1 MTRLILA
8 VALIAAAAP
17 HADAGGMFLP
27 TRGVR
32 PTARAGAFV
41 AGADDLGGG
50 MWFNPAGLAA
60 MAGGKQRQFIFDLS
74 YVSQRVSYSRM
85 DSGFNELDAVD
96 SEHTGKPIPT
106 VALAFDVTDK
116 VVVGGGVF
124 APYAALGRYPVDGPQ
139 RYSLVD
145 LSETVMV
152 IGEVAVGWQ
161 VSDRLRL
168 GAGFQN
174 LFANVVSSVVFNG
187 CPGQTVCAPEDPEFD
202 SLSQIDQ
209 NDYSSPSGV
218 IGAQFDAHDRVRT
231 GVSFQFPFKVSGTG
245 DLSVVLP
252 DSAFYDGATVTGS
265 KAAMSFTLPA
275 MLRVGV
281 QVRVA
286 PRWHVELDMDVEFW
300 SMHDEFVIEPENVRI
315 EGAPGVGTYEVGDM
329 TIPREFENSIAV
341 KLGVEGQ
348 PSARTPLTVAAG
360 YAYET
365 AAVPD
370 KTLSVMTMDGS
381 KHLVSGGLGYA
392 FGSTTVYG
400 AVSYVA
406 VADRSVS
413 AQEGEGPQLSPIRDD
428 NQTAPLDTFV
438 NWGQYGAWWLTA
450 GVGVVSEF

>member
-1 MTRLILA
+1 MTRLLFA
-8 VALIAAAAP
+8 FAFLAAAAP
-17 HADAGGMFLP
+17 RADAGGMYLP

-32 PTARAGAFV
+32 PTARGGAFV

-50 MWFNPAGLAA
+50 LWFNPAGLAA
-60 MAGGKQRQFIFDLS
+60 IAGGKARQFFFDVS
-74 YVSQRVSYSRM
+74 YVTQRVSYTRL
-85 DSGFNELDAVD
+85 DSGFNEQDTID
-96 SEHTGKPIPT
+96 SENTGTPIPT
-106 VALAFDVTDK
+106 VALSFDVTDK

-145 LSETVMV
+145 MSNTVLV
-152 IGEVAVGWQ
+152 IAEVAVGWQ

-174 LFANVVSSVVFNG
+174 MFANVVSSVVFNG

-202 SLSQIDQ
+202 SLSQIDSK
-209 NDYSSPSGV
+209 DYFSPSGV
-218 IGAQFDAHDRVRT
+218 IGAQLDVHDRVRT
-231 GVSFQFPFKVSGTG
+231 GVSFQFPFKVSGSG

-252 DSAFYDGATVTGS
+252 DSGFYDGASIVGS
-265 KAAMSFTLPA
+265 DASMSFTLPA
-275 MLRVGV
+275 MLRFGV
-281 QVRVA
+281 QVEPVD
-286 PRWHVELDMDVEFW
+286 RWYVEIDLDVEFW
-300 SMHDEFVIEPENVRI
+300 SMHDEFVIEPEDVRI
-315 EGAPGVGTYEVGDM
+315 EGAAGVGTYEIGDM
-329 TIPREFENSIAV
+329 TIPREFENSVAIKV
-341 KLGVEGQ
+341 GVEGQ
-348 PSARTPLTVAAG
+348 PSASTPLTVAAG

-370 KTLSVMTMDGS
+370 KTLTVMTMDGN
-381 KHLVSGGLGYA
+381 KHLFAGGLGYR

-400 AVSYVA
+400 SLSYVA
-406 VADRSVS
+406 VADRDVS
-413 AQEGEGPQLSPIRDD
+413 AEEGESPQLSPIRDD